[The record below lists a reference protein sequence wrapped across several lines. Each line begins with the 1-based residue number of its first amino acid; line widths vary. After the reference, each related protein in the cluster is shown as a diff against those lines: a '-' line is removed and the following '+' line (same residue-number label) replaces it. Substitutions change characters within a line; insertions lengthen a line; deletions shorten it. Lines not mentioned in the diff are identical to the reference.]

1 MDSLEKTFLA
11 PLGKEY
17 CAFFY
22 YFMLASLFILVA
34 TAGLAIYAVIQGKT
48 NVFAAV
54 LALVGPFL
62 VYFNNRLLYSI
73 CVK

>member
-1 MDSLEKTFLA
+1 MDTFEKTFLS

-17 CAFFY
+17 CVFFY

-48 NVFAAV
+48 NVFSAV
-54 LALVGPFL
+54 LALIGPFL